1 MIKTKLISEKMFTFS
16 SVLLVSLNELMI
28 FVKRDVTTTIS
39 TVLFN
44 VTLLSTR
51 VRFFAT
57 SPTFLE
63 VIFTYKIKHSS
74 KQNSLLQR
82 YVFMLSLL
90 NEILGLSLHT
100 GCVFNN
106 FWMLREEEQR
116 GNNGLCT
123 SSPERNLS

>member
-1 MIKTKLISEKMFTFS
+1 MIKTKLISENMFTFS

-63 VIFTYKIKHSS
+63 VIFT
-74 KQNSLLQR
+74 
-82 YVFMLSLL
+82 
-90 NEILGLSLHT
+90 
-100 GCVFNN
+100 
-106 FWMLREEEQR
+106 
-116 GNNGLCT
+116 
-123 SSPERNLS
+123 